1 MMKFYGHGIV
11 WDKEKNTALCTFID
25 GEFETSDKRTIG
37 LLSDLGYKH
46 DEVEQELTDLTV
58 TELKKLAKER
68 GLSNYSSL
76 KQDELIELLSGE

>member
-25 GEFETSDKRTIG
+25 GELETADKRTIG

-46 DEVEQELTDLTV
+46 DEVEQDLIDLTV
-58 TELKKLAKER
+58 PELKELAKEK
-68 GLSNYSSL
+68 GLKGYSSL
-76 KQDELIELLSGE
+76 NREELVELLTGE

>member
-46 DEVEQELTDLTV
+46 DEVEQDLTDLTV
-58 TELKKLAKER
+58 PELKELAKEK
-68 GLSNYSSL
+68 GLKGYSSL
-76 KQDELIELLSGE
+76 NREELIEILSGE